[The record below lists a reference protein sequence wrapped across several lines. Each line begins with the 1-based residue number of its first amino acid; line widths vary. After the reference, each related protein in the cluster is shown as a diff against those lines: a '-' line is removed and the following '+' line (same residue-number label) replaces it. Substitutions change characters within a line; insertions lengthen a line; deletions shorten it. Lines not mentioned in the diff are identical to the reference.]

1 LDNLTH
7 SLFGLTLAQTPLR
20 RAGRGATLTLML
32 ASNAPDSD
40 IVVAMTRGGAA
51 YLSAHRGSSHGPLG
65 VIGLAFVAAALAY
78 GSFRWRELA
87 ARRHAPS
94 GDLGAAPGSP
104 PRHPRGGGPASFLSL
119 VGLALIGTLAHV
131 LMDLPT
137 PYGTRSLSPFDRTWY
152 TIDWMPIIDAYLL
165 GLLGAGLAAVRLT
178 PTARTTIAS
187 VVLLL
192 VAANYSLRAEL
203 HRIALRQATA
213 GQAARATLSAWPDL
227 PSPKL
232 PSDHACDRE
241 PCALATAALPTFGS
255 PFRWRIVRQ
264 FSNGYRL
271 SDVDLWTRTEEPIR
285 WMAHEDG
292 AAVQVARE
300 TADSLAFLA
309 FSRFP
314 AARVERLNRETIV
327 RMSDV
332 RFLDV
337 PVSRR
342 GEEFRPGGLF
352 AVMVRLDPHG
362 KILEARFGN

>member
-1 LDNLTH
+1 MDNLTH

-20 RAGRGATLTLML
+20 RAGRGATVTLLL

-51 YLSAHRGSSHGPLG
+51 YLAAHRGSSHGPLG
-65 VIGLAFVAAALAY
+65 VIGLAFVAAALVY
-78 GSFRWRELA
+78 GGFRWWEWA
-87 ARRHAPS
+87 TQARGRLRS
-94 GDLGAAPGSP
+94 S
-104 PRHPRGGGPASFLSL
+104 RASFLSL

-152 TIDWMPIIDAYLL
+152 TIDWMPIIDPYLL
-165 GLLGAGLAAVRLT
+165 GLLGVGLAAVRFK
-178 PTARTTIAS
+178 PTARTSIAS
-187 VVLLL
+187 ITLLL
-192 VAANYSLRAEL
+192 VAANYGLRAEL
-203 HRIALRQATA
+203 HTLALRQVTA
-213 GQAARATLSAWPDL
+213 RQAARATLSTWPDL

-232 PSDHACDRE
+232 PTDHACARY
-241 PCALATAALPTFGS
+241 PCALTTAALPTFGS

-271 SDVDLWTRTEEPIR
+271 SDIDLLTRTEGPTS
-285 WMAHEDG
+285 WMAHDPSTV
-292 AAVQVARE
+292 VQAARE
-300 TADSLAFLA
+300 TPDSLTFLA

-314 AARVERLNRETIV
+314 AARVEWEGHEAIV

-337 PVSRR
+337 PITRR
-342 GEEFRPGGLF
+342 GEEFRPRNLF
-352 AVMVRLDPHG
+352 TVTVRLDPQG